1 MSHREITYTQ
11 AINEALREEMQRDER
26 VFIMGEDIAEH
37 GGPFGVT
44 RDLWKEF
51 GKKRVRNTPISEA
64 AIVGAGIGAALCG
77 LRPVVEIMF
86 IDFATLAMD
95 QIVNQAAKLRYMSGG
110 MLKVPIVIRTQGG
123 GGRGNA
129 AQHSQSLEAWFV
141 HIPGLKVIMPSTPYD
156 AKGLLK
162 AAIRD
167 DNPVVFIEHKLL
179 YPVKGPVPEE
189 EYVLPIGVADI
200 KRHGDDVTIVAT
212 SRMVL
217 LAMEAAARLQEEGIS
232 VEVVDPRTLKP
243 LDIDTIV
250 NSVQRTGRAVV
261 VVEGHRTCGF
271 ASELATRIMEKAF
284 DYLDAP
290 IQIVAGKDV
299 PIPYAQN
306 LERAALPQVEDIISA
321 VKSIL

>member
-1 MSHREITYTQ
+1 MAYREITYAQ

-86 IDFATLAMD
+86 VDFATLAMD

-110 MLKVPIVIRTQGG
+110 MLKVPLVIRTQGG

-167 DNPVVFIEHKLL
+167 DNPIIFIEHKLL
-179 YPVKGPVPEE
+179 YPVKGIVPEE
-189 EYVLPIGVADI
+189 EYILPIGVADI
-200 KRHGDDVTIVAT
+200 KRCGDDVTIVAT

-217 LAMEAAARLQEEGIS
+217 LALEAAERLQEEGIS
-232 VEVVDPRTLKP
+232 IEVVDPRTLKP

-250 NSVQRTGRAVV
+250 NSVQKTGRVVV
-261 VVEGHRTCGF
+261 VVEGHKTCGF
-271 ASELATRIMEKAF
+271 ASELVTRIMEKAF

-306 LERAALPQVEDIISA
+306 LERAALPQIEDIISA
-321 VKSIL
+321 VKAIV

>member
-1 MSHREITYTQ
+1 MAYREIMYAQ
-11 AINEALREEMQRDER
+11 ALNEALREEMRRDER
-26 VFIMGEDIAEH
+26 VFVMGEDIAEH
-37 GGPFGVT
+37 GGAFGVT

-51 GKKRVRNTPISEA
+51 GKERIRNTPISEA

-77 LRPVVEIMF
+77 LRPVVEVMF

-110 MLKVPIVIRTQGG
+110 MLKVPLVIRTQGG

-141 HIPGLKVIMPSTPYD
+141 HIPGLKVVMPSTPYD

-167 DNPVVFIEHKLL
+167 DNPVLFIEHKLL
-179 YPVKGPVPEE
+179 YATTGPVPEE
-189 EYVLPIGVADI
+189 EYLLPIGVADV
-200 KRHGDDVTIVAT
+200 KKQGGDVTVVAT

-217 LAMEAAARLQEEGIS
+217 LALEAAKRLEEEGIS

-243 LDIDTIV
+243 LDISTIAE
-250 NSVQRTGRAVV
+250 SVKKTGRVVV
-261 VVEGHRTCGF
+261 VVEGHKTCGF
-271 ASELATRIMEKAF
+271 ASELAVRIMEEAF

-290 IQIVAGKDV
+290 IQVVAGKDV
-299 PIPYAQN
+299 PLPYAEN
-306 LERAALPQVEDIISA
+306 LERAVIPQVEDIISA
-321 VKSIL
+321 VKSVL

>member
-1 MSHREITYTQ
+1 MSHREITYAQ
-11 AINEALREEMQRDER
+11 ALNEALREEMQRDEK
-26 VFIMGEDIAEH
+26 VFLMGEDIAEH

-51 GKKRVRNTPISEA
+51 GKKRVRNTPISET

-179 YPVKGPVPEE
+179 YPVRGPVPEE

-232 VEVVDPRTLKP
+232 AEVVDPRTLKP

-250 NSVQRTGRAVV
+250 KSVQRTGRAVV